1 MKPRSSDPQV
11 VAPAEADRE
20 ERARLVVALRNAGP
34 DLEPMLITND
44 QQTTLRVDCL
54 DDARTVLLARLHRRS
69 NDFSATTALKAL
81 DTFSAARLPEDPL
94 SVQRARHR
102 PRTRKAT

>member
-1 MKPRSSDPQV
+1 MTPGCFGPQV
-11 VAPAEADRE
+11 VAPAEANRE
-20 ERARLVVALRNAGP
+20 ELGRLVVALRKAGP
-34 DLEPMLITND
+34 DLEPMFIAGD

-81 DTFSAARLPEDPL
+81 DTFSAARLPENPL
-94 SVQRARHR
+94 CVPRARR
-102 PRTRKAT
+102 WPRMREAI